1 MTDCKNLKMEDNTP
15 WHSDVFD
22 HPSYIY
28 ICRMTGKQVVP
39 CLNCGSTKCKN
50 YDPLKLKI

>member
-39 CLNCGSTKCKN
+39 CLNCGSTKCKD